1 MGVPLWGCLLGHWIP
16 LWGLVHLVQKTQF
29 RSQLSSKHNPTLI
42 ADYTVKLKYILVFS
56 WKRLHMTLTVDN
68 QVSVRQIAKTFA
80 SGRAAEK
87 LVYST
92 LSDCGFPSGKVSI
105 IFKVN

>member
-1 MGVPLWGCLLGHWIP
+1 MNNVNPMTNLE
-16 LWGLVHLVQKTQF
+16 
-29 RSQLSSKHNPTLI
+29 KH
-42 ADYTVKLKYILVFS
+42 

-92 LSDCGFPSGKVSI
+92 LSDCGFPSGKVSEYPLFFHSPTFMFGFGRNPRI
-105 IFKVN
+105 DSTRFCYNFKLLQDLLSKVP

>member
-1 MGVPLWGCLLGHWIP
+1 MNNVNPMTNLE
-16 LWGLVHLVQKTQF
+16 
-29 RSQLSSKHNPTLI
+29 KH
-42 ADYTVKLKYILVFS
+42 

-92 LSDCGFPSGKVSI
+92 LSDCGFPSGKVSKI
-105 IFKVN
+105 VYFGGAKKVSEFTLALHTVRFLRFFSDFHIFVKKLDNFIT